1 LASGTVVVVVTDTAA
16 PRVATPLSVF
26 AGLASTSAN
35 TSPRTAATSRTATPD
50 RTTRPRRARKRLS
63 MAFTLSD
70 RARRPPRN
78 RD

>member
-35 TSPRTAATSRTATPD
+35 TRPRMAATSSTATPD
-50 RTTRPRRARKRLS
+50 STTRPRRVRKRLS
-63 MAFTLSD
+63 VAFTLSD
-70 RARRPPRN
+70 RPRRPPR
-78 RD
+78 DPD